1 MQLRRL
7 GAMLAIA
14 GVATLAASAAG
25 GLRLFG
31 GVLGQLE
38 LETLDYRVRMASDP
52 PGPESEVVL
61 VLFDSTSVEG
71 WPYLSPFPRTVLADL
86 IDVAAGAGAT
96 AIGLDVHLDRMYP
109 QLDVF
114 GAGDDRLRESIRAA
128 GNVILVGATTG
139 TEEERHLLPPHP
151 AFASEAAGVA
161 VADLPTPFETVRDV
175 VLSVETEAGRVPGF
189 ALALYAL
196 SRGIDV
202 DSLMAA
208 ADSTKILDV
217 AGLPAAYSRVPA
229 SAATQTLPIRF
240 VGPPSRAGASDGAFV
255 AVPASYASFFPA
267 LFAGKIVLL
276 GTGFHEHDRFRS
288 PFYQHVDSAGQMYGW
303 TNGVEIHANALEN
316 LLTERYPAPLPGL
329 LAIALLLSAALVV
342 SAVTF
347 LQGPSWGGAA
357 AAVLL
362 VTLPVV
368 AVVVFVQASIH
379 VPVVPP
385 TLAIAFAFLGSTWYI
400 SAVEGREKRL
410 IRRAFGKYVSPAV
423 VDQLVIDPSRL
434 RLGGEK
440 RDITILFSDLAGFTS
455 LSERTDPERLLA
467 LLNLYLDGMVEV
479 LLDEQGTL
487 DKYMGDAVMA
497 LFGAPIPQQDH
508 ALRACRTALRMQARL
523 DTLNEEWSGEGW
535 PALSMRI
542 GINTGTPIVGNIGG
556 ENRFD
561 YTALGDAVNL
571 AARLEPACKRYGVRI
586 LISETTRMA
595 AGDEIVVRE
604 LDQLAVYGKSRPVG
618 VYELLGLSADPEQP
632 DPELIAH
639 FERGLAAY
647 RNRDFDL
654 ASVEFAAGARVDPD
668 DAPTAL
674 YLARSREYVMSP
686 PPESWDGVERS
697 LSK

>member
-14 GVATLAASAAG
+14 GVAALAASAAG
-25 GLRLFG
+25 GLRLFA

-38 LETLDYRVRMASDP
+38 LETLDYRVRMAADP
-52 PGPESEVVL
+52 PGPDSEVVL
-61 VLFDSTSVEG
+61 VLFDSTSVES

-86 IDVAAGAGAT
+86 IDIASTAGAK

-114 GAGDDRLRESIRAA
+114 GAGDDRLRESIRVA

-139 TEEERHLLPPHP
+139 TAKDRTLLPPHP
-151 AFASEAAGVA
+151 DFASEAAGIG
-161 VADLPTPFETVRDV
+161 VADLPTPFETVRDA
-175 VLSVETEAGRVPGF
+175 VLTVNTDSGRIPGF
-189 ALALYAL
+189 ALALYAH
-196 SRGIDV
+196 SRGIDI

-208 ADSTKILDV
+208 ADSAGILDV
-217 AGLPAAYSRVPA
+217 AGLPAAYSRVPED
-229 SAATQTLPIRF
+229 AATQALPIRF
-240 VGPPSRAGASDGAFV
+240 VGPPSRAGGSDGAFM
-255 AVPASYASFFPA
+255 AVPASYAAFFPA
-267 LFAGKIVLL
+267 LFADKIVLL
-276 GTGFHEHDRFRS
+276 GTGFHEQDRFRS

-303 TNGVEIHANALEN
+303 TNGIEIHANALEN
-316 LLTERYPAPLPGL
+316 LLTERYPAPLPGP
-329 LAIALLLSAALVV
+329 LAVALLLSVALVV

-347 LQGPSWGGAA
+347 LRGPSWGGAA
-357 AAVLL
+357 AAVLV
-362 VTLPVV
+362 VTVLGA
-368 AVVVFVQASIH
+368 AVVIFIQASVH
-379 VPVVPP
+379 VPVVTPI
-385 TLAIAFAFLGSTWYI
+385 LAIGFAFLGSTWYI

-423 VDQLVIDPSRL
+423 VDQLVVDPSRL

-440 RDITILFSDLAGFTS
+440 RNVTILFSDLAGFTS

-467 LLNLYLDGMVEV
+467 LLNRYLDGMVEV

-497 LFGAPIPQQDH
+497 LFGAPVPQQDH
-508 ALRACRTALRMQARL
+508 AIRACRTALRMQKRL
-523 DTLNEEWSGEGW
+523 AELNEEWGAEGW
-535 PALSMRI
+535 PALRMRI
-542 GINTGTPIVGNIGG
+542 GVNTGSPVVGNIGG

-571 AARLEPACKRYGVRI
+571 AARLEPACKRYGVQI
-586 LISETTRMA
+586 LISEGTRVA

-604 LDQLAVYGKSRPVG
+604 LDQLAVYGKSEPVR
-618 VYELLGLSADPEQP
+618 VYELLGLAGDSEQP
-632 DPELIAH
+632 DPELIGH

-647 RNRDFDL
+647 RRRDFEL
-654 ASVEFAAGARVDPD
+654 ASREFAAGARVHPD

-674 YLARSREYVMSP
+674 YLSRSQEYMISP
-686 PPESWDGVERS
+686 PPDSWDAVERS